1 MATSTL
7 IQFLASGEA
16 ADTSHRRQVET
27 FIAGGTIAAL
37 DVVGSD
43 ASQTGADKAL
53 YVTQAANVGTG
64 NALAI
69 GVALNAASAGEAV
82 RVVVAGYVADVNCA
96 GATIG
101 AAGLP
106 LSAGSTA
113 AGEVEASAASDTAGC
128 FAVSLEAKSATTANR
143 VAIMVKKQF

>member
-43 ASQTGADKAL
+43 ATQTGADKAL

-96 GATIG
+96 GGTIAAG
-101 AAGLP
+101 AA

-113 AGEVEASAASDTAGC
+113 AGEVETAAAADTAGC
-128 FAVSLEAKSATTANR
+128 FGVALEAKSATTANR

>member
-16 ADTSHRRQVET
+16 GDTSHRRQVET

-43 ASQTGADKAL
+43 TSQTGADKAL

-69 GVALNAASAGEAV
+69 GVALNAAAAGEAV

-96 GATIG
+96 GGTIAAG
-101 AAGLP
+101 AA

-113 AGEVEASAASDTAGC
+113 AGEVETAAAADTAGC
-128 FAVSLEAKSATTANR
+128 FGVALEAKSATTANR

>member
-7 IQFLASGEA
+7 IQYLAPGEA
-16 ADTSHRRQVET
+16 SDTSHRRQVET

-43 ASQTGADKAL
+43 TSKTGADKAL
-53 YVTQAANVGTG
+53 YVIQAANVATG
-64 NALAI
+64 NPLAV
-69 GVALNAASAGEAV
+69 GVALNAAAAGEAV

-96 GATIG
+96 GGTIG

-106 LSAGSTA
+106 LSAGKTA
-113 AGEVEASAASDTAGC
+113 AGEVDASAASDTAGC
-128 FAVSLEAKSATTANR
+128 FAVSLEAKGATTANK

>member
-7 IQFLASGEA
+7 IQFLASGQA
-16 ADTSHRRQVET
+16 GDTSHRRQVET

-43 ASQTGADKAL
+43 ATQTGADKAL
-53 YVTQAANVGTG
+53 YVTQAANVATG

-69 GVALNAASAGEAV
+69 GVALNAAAAGEAV

-96 GATIG
+96 GGTIAAG
-101 AAGLP
+101 AA

-113 AGEVEASAASDTAGC
+113 AGEVETAAAADTAGC
-128 FAVSLEAKSATTANR
+128 FGVALEAKSATTANR

>member
-43 ASQTGADKAL
+43 ATQTGADKAL
-53 YVTQAANVGTG
+53 YVTQAANVATG

-96 GATIG
+96 GGTIAAG
-101 AAGLP
+101 AA

-113 AGEVEASAASDTAGC
+113 AGEVETAAAADTAGC
-128 FAVSLEAKSATTANR
+128 FGVALEAKSATTANR

>member
-16 ADTSHRRQVET
+16 ESTSHRRQVET
-27 FIAGGTIAAL
+27 FIAGGSIAAG

-43 ASQTGADKAL
+43 ATQTGPDKAL
-53 YVTQAANVGTG
+53 YITQAANVGTG

-69 GVALNAASAGEAV
+69 GVALNSASAGEAV

-96 GATIG
+96 GGTIG

-106 LSAGSTA
+106 LSAGKTA
-113 AGEVEASAASDTAGC
+113 AGEVDASAASDTAGC

>member
-96 GATIG
+96 GGTIAAG
-101 AAGLP
+101 AA

-113 AGEVEASAASDTAGC
+113 AGEVETAAAADTAGC
-128 FAVSLEAKSATTANR
+128 FGVALEAKSATTANR